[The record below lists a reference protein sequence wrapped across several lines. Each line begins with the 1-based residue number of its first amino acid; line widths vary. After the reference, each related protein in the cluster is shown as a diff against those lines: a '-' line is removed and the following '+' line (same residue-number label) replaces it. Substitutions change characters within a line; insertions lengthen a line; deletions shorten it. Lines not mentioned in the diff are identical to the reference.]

1 MMYLLV
7 LISIFQLGMST
18 DFSYFGEHGTA
29 NWATLFEDYCAGSKQ
44 SPIDIDTS
52 ALIKK
57 DFDPLVLKGYKR
69 KEPGYWENNGHS
81 VQFTLDD
88 PGKQMVSG
96 GPLNG
101 NYALLQLHFHWGA
114 DSSKGSE
121 HTVDGKQYSLEMHM
135 VHIKEDY
142 LTNNTAALDDDEGY
156 AVIALFYQGD
166 DKKKKSRTLKKV
178 TEFVGEV
185 SEEEIETEID
195 ANVRVSRIA
204 SFKKINWN
212 NYFHYMG
219 GFTTP
224 NCYEVANWII
234 MREPLKVSESFLDMF
249 RTLVDEGGDYLVD
262 NFRPTQPLNGRTVY
276 LNEKA

>member
-1 MMYLLV
+1 M
-7 LISIFQLGMST
+7 G
-18 DFSYFGEHGTA
+18 
-29 NWATLFEDYCAGSKQ
+29 
-44 SPIDIDTS
+44 
-52 ALIKK
+52 
-57 DFDPLVLKGYKR
+57 
-69 KEPGYWENNGHS
+69 
-81 VQFTLDD
+81 
-88 PGKQMVSG
+88 
-96 GPLNG
+96 
-101 NYALLQLHFHWGA
+101 
-114 DSSKGSE
+114 
-121 HTVDGKQYSLEMHM
+121 HM

-166 DKKKKSRTLKKV
+166 DKKKKSRTLKKI
-178 TEFVGEV
+178 T
-185 SEEEIETEID
+185 
-195 ANVRVSRIA
+195 
-204 SFKKINWN
+204 WN